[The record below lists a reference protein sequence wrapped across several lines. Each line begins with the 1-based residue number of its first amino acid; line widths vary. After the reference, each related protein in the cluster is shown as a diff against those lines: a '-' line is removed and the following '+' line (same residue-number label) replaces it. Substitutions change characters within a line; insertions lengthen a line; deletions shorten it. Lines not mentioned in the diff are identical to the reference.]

1 MDNRQKQYKKFV
13 EITIKHF
20 IDNDVKEAIINNKS
34 LFNDEYQVKILDF
47 LYKTASEITLTKKKN
62 EVPSDQRCIANKIN
76 GTQCTKRRINN
87 KKLCGIHDKKI
98 SDNSHQYGTIED
110 NNNDNDNNKKSK
122 SNKKKLS
129 KDNNSNNDNSNNDN
143 SNNDNS
149 NNDNSDNDN
158 SDNESDEIQLKPSSN
173 KKNKNK
179 LSKDNESD
187 EIQLKPTSNNDKSD
201 NDKSDNDKSDNDKSD
216 NDSDSS
222 ESSDSSDSDVN

>member
-149 NNDNSDNDN
+149 NNDNSDN
-158 SDNESDEIQLKPSSN
+158 ESDEIQLKPTSN
-173 KKNKNK
+173 KKNKKK

-201 NDKSDNDKSDNDKSD
+201 NDKSDND
-216 NDSDSS
+216 SDSS